1 MTRSSEKRK
10 KAQASKPPLQI
21 PSTMADSNYE
31 SSATGAELV
40 RNAST
45 WPVSSDATS
54 DAPQE
59 EGPAASANVQSGWAL
74 AEKYLFR
81 GLDRFHVFLLLLLAL
96 DVILIY
102 IDNKQGKLTDSTG
115 LKWTLLKCAAV
126 DGFLVGVAL
135 LLKLG
140 RGFLGMLKYS
150 WRRRPRWLQWW

>member
-1 MTRSSEKRK
+1 MPSTIYWLLRTDSVTRSSEKRK

-59 EGPAASANVQSGWAL
+59 EGPAASDETG
-74 AEKYLFR
+74 
-81 GLDRFHVFLLLLLAL
+81 HVLAL
-96 DVILIY
+96 RT
-102 IDNKQGKLTDSTG
+102 NS
-115 LKWTLLKCAAV
+115 AP
-126 DGFLVGVAL
+126 VAL
-135 LLKLG
+135 D
-140 RGFLGMLKYS
+140 S
-150 WRRRPRWLQWW
+150 